1 MYVHMSSIFSVDTEV
16 YFRGIK
22 FIVLTFKYW
31 LEFSVYIWCFDRLI
45 DWLIEKKNRYLSNVK
60 SATSL
65 SLKWCRLFI
74 DKQIMSY

>member
-1 MYVHMSSIFSVDTEV
+1 MYVHMSSIFSVNTEV

-45 DWLIEKKNRYLSNVK
+45 DWKKK
-60 SATSL
+60 SSV
-65 SLKWCRLFI
+65 SVECEVFNK
-74 DKQIMSY
+74 S

>member
-1 MYVHMSSIFSVDTEV
+1 MYVHMSSIFSVNTEV

-45 DWLIEKKNRYLSNVK
+45 DWKKKVVGICRMWSLQQVLAWSDVVYL
-60 SATSL
+60 
-65 SLKWCRLFI
+65 
-74 DKQIMSY
+74 